1 MARRGGKAA
10 SRKAKQRRAQ
20 RPNVAARPAT
30 PAPSPVDSS
39 TVDPVVES
47 GPMQSVAA
55 PARESGATPEARERT
70 RRTTRDPRQMVAGPS
85 SLSERAQQE
94 YHYVGRDLR
103 NIGVLVVIMAA
114 ILAVAFIAFNVL
126 GIARAG

>member
-10 SRKAKQRRAQ
+10 SRKAKQRKAQ
-20 RPNVAARPAT
+20 RPNVAPRPAA
-30 PAPSPVDSS
+30 PAVAPVDSS
-39 TVDPVVES
+39 AFEPSVES
-47 GPMQSVAA
+47 APMQVAA
-55 PARESGATPEARERT
+55 PPARETRDAGEARDRT
-70 RRTTRDPRQMVAGPS
+70 CHATRDPRQMVAGPS
-85 SLSERAQQE
+85 RLGERAQQE
-94 YHYVGRDLR
+94 YHYVVRDLR

>member
-10 SRKAKQRRAQ
+10 SRKAKQRKAQ
-20 RPNVAARPAT
+20 RPNVAARPA
-30 PAPSPVDSS
+30 APTLAPVDSS
-39 TVDPVVES
+39 TVEPAVES
-47 GPMQSVAA
+47 GPMQAA
-55 PARESGATPEARERT
+55 AVPARETHETREARERT

-85 SLSERAQQE
+85 RLGERAQQE
-94 YHYVGRDLR
+94 YHYVVRDLR

-114 ILAVAFIAFNVL
+114 ILVVAFIAFNVL